1 MWLEHIL
8 IMNEKVEKNI
18 MASDENLFHI
28 ICSFKQIKS
37 SIKDDESLLLVK
49 KSKSLDVSRVIYDLI
64 VGGIRGDIKKDALL
78 SALTELTVSKIF
90 KLFK

>member
-8 IMNEKVEKNI
+8 IMDEKVEKNI
-18 MASDENLFHI
+18 MASDENLFHLI
-28 ICSFKQIKS
+28 SSFKQIKS

-78 SALTELTVSKIF
+78 SALTELTVS
-90 KLFK
+90 